1 LVVGVATRQDG
12 LSFESEGA
20 RMVAKKKTKSA
31 KAKAAA
37 KTKSKAKTRAGGTK
51 RTKSPARKA
60 KSKAATKSKR
70 SAKSKAAAKTGSK
83 RVAKTRSR
91 APAKSKSK
99 TAAKT
104 RSKAPAKSKSR
115 TPAKSKP
122 KAPAKTKPKAPAK
135 STPTTPATTPPP
147 PAVAVPRPA
156 TPAASNPQPSAPSGF
171 QVEGT
176 NAKALFTLKL
186 HRGEGMTLVAMNW
199 KNGQPTPDFVGF
211 AIEYQEP
218 GGSQFFALNNRLGFL
233 DATGNVNPA
242 ALSTLQAPIQKFR
255 WVHFSRD
262 PELIGDFIYRVTP
275 MFMDAQDKLSP
286 GEPQQVA
293 IQLARETYPGIANV
307 TFTRGFVSSQ
317 AFVDHYVK
325 DGPINTLVAPL
336 AAKGLDFTST
346 HPDSVA
352 ALAWMGFEARA
363 AILETLDQA
372 IADKAE
378 VRVVAY
384 DFNLPDIVDRLE
396 KLGGSLK
403 IIIDDSKG
411 HGGKGTAETEAE
423 GRLVASAGRDNVRR
437 QHMGSLQHNKTIAVK
452 GPTVKKVVCGSTN
465 LSWRGFFVQANNALV
480 LTGETAVD
488 LFFTA
493 FDNYFAIE
501 DNGVAEFNTKPSA
514 GWNDLGLA
522 GIDAKVAFS
531 PHSATNGKLGEI
543 AADLK
548 STTSSLLYSLAFL
561 YESPGVV
568 LNAIKAVTAD
578 DNIFVYGISDKK
590 VGGIDVQDPSGNV
603 APVFA
608 AELGANVPEP
618 FKSEPTGGGGTRMH
632 HKFTVID
639 FDKPTARVYLGS
651 YNFSTPADL
660 KNGENLV
667 VVRDR
672 RIAVSYMIEA
682 LSLFDHYSFRVA
694 MKTASAKGEKLHLLK
709 PPRAPGDKPWWND
722 DFTVPRRI
730 KDRVLFS

>member
-1 LVVGVATRQDG
+1 
-12 LSFESEGA
+12 
-20 RMVAKKKTKSA
+20 MVARKKSA

-37 KTKSKAKTRAGGTK
+37 KTRRKTKTASKAKAKTKAKTRTKAKTKSSARKVRRAKSRSRKAGAKPAK
-51 RTKSPARKA
+51 RTNSARRTKPAA
-60 KSKAATKSKR
+60 NTKP
-70 SAKSKAAAKTGSK
+70 AAKTE
-83 RVAKTRSR
+83 R
-91 APAKSKSK
+91 K
-99 TAAKT
+99 TAILPKAK
-104 RSKAPAKSKSR
+104 RKPGAPVTTPS
-115 TPAKSKP
+115 TPAVP
-122 KAPAKTKPKAPAK
+122 
-135 STPTTPATTPPP
+135 
-147 PAVAVPRPA
+147 VARPA
-156 TPAASNPQPSAPSGF
+156 TPAASNPLAGGASGF

-199 KNGQPTPDFVGF
+199 KNGQPSQDFVGF

-218 GGSQFFALNNRLGFL
+218 GGSQYYALNNLLGFL
-233 DATGNVNPA
+233 DAAGNVNPA
-242 ALSTLQAPIQKFR
+242 ALSTLQSPIQKFR
-255 WVHFSRD
+255 WVHFPRNAG
-262 PELIGDFIYRVTP
+262 LAGDFNYRVTP

-293 IQLARETYPGIANV
+293 IQLARETYPGIADV

-317 AFVDHYVK
+317 AFVNRYVK

-346 HPDSVA
+346 HPDSTA

-363 AILETLDQA
+363 AILDTLDQA

-384 DFNLPDIVDRLE
+384 DFNLPEIVDRLE
-396 KLGGSLK
+396 KLGSSLK

-437 QHMGSLQHNKTIAVK
+437 QHMGSLQHNKTITVK

-465 LSWRGFFVQANNALV
+465 LSWRGFFVQANNAFV

-488 LFFTA
+488 LFFAA
-493 FDNYFAIE
+493 FDSYFAIA
-501 DNGVAEFNTKPSA
+501 DNGIAEFDTRPSA
-514 GWNDLGLA
+514 DWNDLGLA

-531 PHSATNGKLGEI
+531 PHSATNAKLDEI
-543 AADLK
+543 AAELK

-561 YESPGVV
+561 YEAPGAV
-568 LNAIKAVTAD
+568 LDAIKAVTANK
-578 DNIFVYGISDKK
+578 NIFVYGISDKK
-590 VGGIDVQDPSGNV
+590 VGGLDVQDPSGNV
-603 APVFA
+603 APVYA
-608 AELGANVPEP
+608 AELSANVPEP
-618 FKSEPTGGGGTRMH
+618 FKSEPSGGTGTRMH

-651 YNFSTPADL
+651 YNFSTPADR

-667 VVRDR
+667 IVKDR

-682 LSLFDHYSFRVA
+682 LSLCDHYSFRVA
-694 MKTASAKGEKLHLLK
+694 EKASKEKGQKLHLAR
-709 PPRAPGDKPWWND
+709 PPRAAGDKPWWSD
-722 DFTVPRRI
+722 DYTVGHKI
-730 KDRVLFS
+730 KERELFS

>member
-1 LVVGVATRQDG
+1 LVVGLARRHG
-12 LSFESEGA
+12 WLSFGAGEA
-20 RMVAKKKTKSA
+20 RMVVRKKTKSA
-31 KAKAAA
+31 KAKAAVKA
-37 KTKSKAKTRAGGTK
+37 KSKAKAKSKTKAKSSAGTVK
-51 RTKSPARKA
+51 RTKSPSRKA
-60 KSKAATKSKR
+60 KSK
-70 SAKSKAAAKTGSK
+70 
-83 RVAKTRSR
+83 
-91 APAKSKSK
+91 P
-99 TAAKT
+99 AAKT
-104 RSKAPAKSKSR
+104 RLA
-115 TPAKSKP
+115 AKSKP
-122 KAPAKTKPKAPAK
+122 AAKTKPKSKTPPKSKTVAKQTVAKPKPPAA
-135 STPTTPATTPPP
+135 TPANPVV
-147 PAVAVPRPA
+147 PAPRRA

-176 NAKALFTLKL
+176 NDKALFTLKL

-199 KNGQPTPDFVGF
+199 KSDQPPPDFVGF

-218 GGSQFFALNNRLGFL
+218 GGNQFFALKNRLGFL
-233 DATGNVNPA
+233 DATGNVDQTS
-242 ALSTLQAPIQKFR
+242 LSTLQSPIQKFR
-255 WVHFSRD
+255 WVHFPPNAD
-262 PELIGDFIYRVTP
+262 LPGNFQYRITP

-317 AFVDHYVK
+317 AFVDHYMK

-346 HPDSVA
+346 HPDSAA

-378 VRVVAY
+378 VRVIAY
-384 DFNLPDIVDRLE
+384 DFNLPDVVDRLE
-396 KLGGSLK
+396 KLGSSLK
-403 IIIDDSKG
+403 VIIDDSKG
-411 HGGKGTAETEAE
+411 HGGAGTAETEAE
-423 GRLVASAGRDNVRR
+423 SRLVASAGRANVLR
-437 QHMGSLQHNKTIAVK
+437 QHMGSLQHNKTIAVN
-452 GPTVKKVVCGSTN
+452 GPTVKKVVFGSTN

-480 LTGETAVD
+480 VTGQTAVD
-488 LFFTA
+488 LSFTA
-493 FDNYFAIE
+493 FDNYF
-501 DNGVAEFNTKPSA
+501 NGAKNDVAGFGAKPSA
-514 GWNDLGLA
+514 GWNDLGLT

-531 PHSATNGKLGEI
+531 PHSAANAKLGEI
-543 AADLK
+543 ATDLK
-548 STTSSLLYSLAFL
+548 SATSSLLYSLAFL

-568 LNAIKAVTAD
+568 LEAIKAVTAD
-578 DNIFVYGISDKK
+578 KNIFVYGISDKK

-608 AELGANVPEP
+608 AELSANVPEP
-618 FKSEPTGGGGTRMH
+618 FKSEPSGGMGTRMH

-651 YNFSTPADL
+651 YNFSTPADRE
-660 KNGENLV
+660 NGENLV
-667 VVRDR
+667 IVMDR

-694 MKTASAKGEKLHLLK
+694 EKTAKEKGQKLHLSK
-709 PPRAPGDKPWWND
+709 PPRAAGDKPWWD
-722 DFTVPRRI
+722 DDYTVAHKI

>member
-1 LVVGVATRQDG
+1 
-12 LSFESEGA
+12 
-20 RMVAKKKTKSA
+20 
-31 KAKAAA
+31 
-37 KTKSKAKTRAGGTK
+37 
-51 RTKSPARKA
+51 
-60 KSKAATKSKR
+60 
-70 SAKSKAAAKTGSK
+70 
-83 RVAKTRSR
+83 
-91 APAKSKSK
+91 
-99 TAAKT
+99 
-104 RSKAPAKSKSR
+104 
-115 TPAKSKP
+115 
-122 KAPAKTKPKAPAK
+122 
-135 STPTTPATTPPP
+135 
-147 PAVAVPRPA
+147 VPRPA
-156 TPAASNPQPSAPSGF
+156 TSAPSNPQPSAPSGF
-171 QVEGT
+171 QVDGT
-176 NAKALFTLKL
+176 NGKALFTLKL
-186 HRGEGMTLVAMNW
+186 HRGEGMTLIAMNW
-199 KNGQPTPDFVGF
+199 KNGQPPQDFVGF

-218 GGSQFFALNNRLGFL
+218 GGSQFHALNNRLGFL
-233 DATGNVNPA
+233 DAAGDVGAT
-242 ALSTLQAPIQKFR
+242 ALSTQSPIQRFR
-255 WVHFSRD
+255 WVHFPHNAD
-262 PELIGDFIYRVTP
+262 LAGDFKYRVTP
-275 MFMDAQDKLSP
+275 MFMDAQDKLSS
-286 GEPQQVA
+286 GEPQEVA

-317 AFVDHYVK
+317 AFVDRYIK

-336 AAKGLDFTST
+336 AAKGLGFTST
-346 HPDSVA
+346 HPDSTA

-378 VRVVAY
+378 VRVIAY
-384 DFNLPDIVDRLE
+384 DFNLPEILDRLE
-396 KLGGSLK
+396 KLGSSLK

-411 HGGKGTAETEAE
+411 HGGAGTAETEAE
-423 GRLVASAGRDNVRR
+423 DRLVASAGPANVLR

-452 GPTVKKVVCGSTN
+452 GTTVKKVVYGSTN

-480 LTGETAVD
+480 LTGQTAVD

-493 FDNYFAIE
+493 FDSYFTP
-501 DNGVAEFNTKPSA
+501 DKNNDVAGFGAKPSA

-531 PHSATNGKLGEI
+531 PHSAANAKLGEI
-543 AADLK
+543 AADIK

-568 LNAIKAVTAD
+568 LDAIKAVTTGN
-578 DNIFVYGISDKK
+578 NIFVYGISDKH
-590 VGGIDVQDPSGNV
+590 VGGLDVQDPSGNV

-608 AELGANVPEP
+608 AELGADVPEP

-651 YNFSTPADL
+651 YNFSTPADR

-667 VVRDR
+667 IVRDR

-694 MKTASAKGEKLHLLK
+694 QKTAAARGQKLHLSR
-709 PPRAPGDKPWWND
+709 PPRAPGEKPWWD
-722 DFTVPRRI
+722 DDYTVAHKI